1 MKKKIREISAGLL
14 LMLLAG
20 MEAGAAQTEPPVTL
34 PAGVRVDSYNPYTQV
49 TVEYPVLETVSG
61 VSDEILQ
68 TVNTYFYTEAIAD
81 GDEQAA
87 YASQDREALMDYQPD
102 LVDSVTYE
110 TTVDKIGRAHV

>member
-1 MKKKIREISAGLL
+1 MKKKIRGISAGLL

-20 MEAGAAQTEPPVTL
+20 MEAGATQTEPPVTL

-87 YASQDREALMDYQPD
+87 YASQEKKRNVVSLLTPP
-102 LVDSVTYE
+102 T
-110 TTVDKIGRAHV
+110 